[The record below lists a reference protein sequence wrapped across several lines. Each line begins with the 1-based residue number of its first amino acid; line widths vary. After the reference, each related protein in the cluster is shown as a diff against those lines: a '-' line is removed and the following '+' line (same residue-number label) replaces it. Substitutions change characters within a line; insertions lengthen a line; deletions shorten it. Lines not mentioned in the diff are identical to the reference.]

1 MKSLVSPAEQILGKS
16 AFDFVDD
23 ANRKILLEQLES
35 RRPGHVEPYQ
45 ISLSR
50 GDGTQIACVNNANP
64 VFEDGV
70 HVGSVGLWTDVTE
83 LKRTQAEL
91 LDAKE
96 AAEQASRAKSAFIDS
111 VSHELRTPLNSLL
124 GYAQLLQSGR
134 PVALHERQAKFVER
148 MLVAGQHLL
157 ELIEQLLDVLRIEQN
172 KLNISCSALDATEV
186 VLECY
191 ELMLPQAQA
200 HGLELV
206 IDVAEDVSVWA
217 DHLRLR
223 QVLLNLLSNSIKYN
237 KDEGWVCLTLQDS
250 GQGWASISV
259 ADSGLG
265 IPENLQQHLF
275 EPFNR
280 LAHENSAIEGT
291 GVGLMISREL
301 VRAMQGTI
309 SWESHAGVGTTF
321 EIVLPS
327 DEPQSDSSIDV
338 DIESDE
344 GTKIL
349 MLSEDVRG
357 TVLYVE
363 DNEANRQL
371 VSDLSADINGI
382 ELLTSENAEQG
393 LRVEKRSKPNLILLD
408 LNLQGMNGIEAAR
421 TLRMDPR
428 TRKIPIVALT
438 AVALSELDTNVIE
451 RDFGA
456 VLTKPLKL
464 GAFLDVLE
472 RYLAN

>member
-35 RRPGHVEPYQ
+35 RRPGDVEPYQ

-50 GDGTQIACVNNANP
+50 GDRTQIACVNNANP
-64 VFEDGV
+64 VYEDSV
-70 HVGSVGLWTDVTE
+70 QVGSVGLWTDVTE

-96 AAEQASRAKSAFIDS
+96 AAEKASRAKSAFIDS

-134 PVALHERQAKFVER
+134 PVALHECQAKFVER

-172 KLNISCSALDATEV
+172 KLNISCSALNATKV

-206 IDVAEDVSVWA
+206 IDVAEDVSVRA

-237 KDEGWVCLTLQDS
+237 KDEGWVRLTLQDS
-250 GQGWASISV
+250 GKGWARISV

-265 IPENLQQHLF
+265 MPENLQQHLF

-301 VRAMQGTI
+301 VRAMQGYDQLG
-309 SWESHAGVGTTF
+309 ESRRRRYN
-321 EIVLPS
+321 IR
-327 DEPQSDSSIDV
+327 DC
-338 DIESDE
+338 
-344 GTKIL
+344 
-349 MLSEDVRG
+349 
-357 TVLYVE
+357 
-363 DNEANRQL
+363 
-371 VSDLSADINGI
+371 
-382 ELLTSENAEQG
+382 
-393 LRVEKRSKPNLILLD
+393 
-408 LNLQGMNGIEAAR
+408 AAIR
-421 TLRMDPR
+421 
-428 TRKIPIVALT
+428 
-438 AVALSELDTNVIE
+438 
-451 RDFGA
+451 
-456 VLTKPLKL
+456 
-464 GAFLDVLE
+464 
-472 RYLAN
+472 